1 MISTRTRRLLHLT
14 GSGLGIIGIV
24 FVITRL
30 VAYRDQLPLLDL
42 PAMSWI
48 ELACLTAAYGIC
60 GSILALA
67 WRQLLGWHGVRVARA
82 WSVRAYGT
90 SQLAKY
96 IPGNIF
102 HLAGRQAMGV
112 AAGMPAWPFAK
123 SIGWELATISGTAV
137 LFVPLAFPLK
147 LPAVGFFVSVASFA
161 AVLALTWGLLRR
173 FVSPH
178 VASAVAWYAVFLS
191 AAGLIFCAL
200 LMLIS
205 LSHASALNCP
215 TMWGCVGGA
224 YVLAWLAGLVTPGA
238 PAGVGVREA
247 VLYWLLRDVTG
258 HAELITA
265 ILLGRAVTVGG
276 DLLFFLGA
284 ILVRPTHSLSA

>member
-1 MISTRTRRLLHLT
+1 VHAAVRPVPPMISTRTRRLLHLT

-123 SIGWELATISGTAV
+123 SRSAGNWRPFQAPQYCSCR
-137 LFVPLAFPLK
+137 
-147 LPAVGFFVSVASFA
+147 S
-161 AVLALTWGLLRR
+161 R
-173 FVSPH
+173 FRS
-178 VASAVAWYAVFLS
+178 
-191 AAGLIFCAL
+191 
-200 LMLIS
+200 
-205 LSHASALNCP
+205 NCP
-215 TMWGCVGGA
+215 PLDFSCRSRASRPYWPSRGDCC
-224 YVLAWLAGLVTPGA
+224 AGSSRRTWHRRSRGTPSFSR
-238 PAGVGVREA
+238 P
-247 VLYWLLRDVTG
+247 
-258 HAELITA
+258 
-265 ILLGRAVTVGG
+265 RA
-276 DLLFFLGA
+276 
-284 ILVRPTHSLSA
+284 